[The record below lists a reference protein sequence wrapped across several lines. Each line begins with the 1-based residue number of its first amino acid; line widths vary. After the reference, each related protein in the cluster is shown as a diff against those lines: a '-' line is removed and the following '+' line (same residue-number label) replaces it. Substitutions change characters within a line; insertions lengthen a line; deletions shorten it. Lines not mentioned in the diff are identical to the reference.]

1 MMEPIKSPR
10 ESAAAPVLA
19 VFAAALAGCSERARI
34 PARVLSDEVFADQR
48 ETMVR
53 EQIEARGVR
62 DPAVHGAM
70 RRVARHEFVPV
81 ERRAF
86 AYENRALPIGEEQTI
101 SQPFIVAFMTDLLQ
115 IKPGQRM
122 LEIGTGSGYQTAILA
137 ELADCVYSIERLPD
151 LAKRARKVLDQL
163 KYTNVVI
170 RIGDGT
176 AGWRDES
183 PFAGII
189 VTAAAPGAPD
199 PLMQQLEIGGKLVIP
214 IGDEQFQDLLVYFK
228 EGEDRYR
235 EQNLG
240 GCRFVKLIGEHG
252 WKT

>member
-1 MMEPIKSPR
+1 
-10 ESAAAPVLA
+10 
-19 VFAAALAGCSERARI
+19 
-34 PARVLSDEVFADQR
+34 
-48 ETMVR
+48 
-53 EQIEARGVR
+53 
-62 DPAVHGAM
+62 
-70 RRVARHEFVPV
+70 
-81 ERRAF
+81 
-86 AYENRALPIGEEQTI
+86 
-101 SQPFIVAFMTDLLQ
+101 
-115 IKPGQRM
+115 
-122 LEIGTGSGYQTAILA
+122 
-137 ELADCVYSIERLPD
+137 
-151 LAKRARKVLDQL
+151 L